1 MSTPQ
6 MTTAEALRSA
16 LASTIACSAQEL
28 QEAVGQVVVATAAE
42 LPASAAAGAYARSV
56 FDPQARTTVLLVDRI
71 PAGQEAQALVAE
83 IERHHGRQAARAVL
97 GDRAD
102 DLLAPAKARIEF
114 KVIENDPG
122 RSLGAVFV
130 PKGEPLSG
138 GLFGDAQ
145 TDMVEFSDLRYGV
158 ARAVKYLVAAP
169 IAGISKGQRHSVF
182 FGAHISVDDS
192 QKLAAWVAELQ
203 GNGLAKTVDQA
214 ALAQGEVTVHD
225 FVGTAPVEVYDRTQT
240 DDSIKDGD
248 VLNLGNGNVAILMKA
263 WPTVVLGEIEHFHR
277 LATGV
282 TFDSVDD
289 GKYAASAA
297 KARELSGYI
306 EQLPSVG
313 GGHAAYEVTPEDVEN
328 VLRSN
333 SLAVANTNGKSFESM
348 AEELHGD
355 LDFGLIEQAALA
367 GDDLDEQTDYAND
380 EIARQL
386 REKGV
391 LEPLKQAD
399 DSPSPGM

>member
-1 MSTPQ
+1 MSNYIEQ
-6 MTTAEALRSA
+6 ASQLHIN
-16 LASTIACSAQEL
+16 LA
-28 QEAVGQVVVATAAE
+28 
-42 LPASAAAGAYARSV
+42 
-56 FDPQARTTVLLVDRI
+56 D
-71 PAGQEAQALVAE
+71 VAE
-83 IERHHGRQAARAVL
+83 WVGLHYGRNFECEPFEKRSEWVERYAEGHEILKPAASREVVQREITIHNFR
-97 GDRAD
+97 GT
-102 DLLAPAKARIEF
+102 P
-114 KVIENDPG
+114 PG
-122 RSLGAVFV
+122 
-130 PKGEPLSG
+130 
-138 GLFGDAQ
+138 
-145 TDMVEFSDLRYGV
+145 
-158 ARAVKYLVAAP
+158 
-169 IAGISKGQRHSVF
+169 
-182 FGAHISVDDS
+182 
-192 QKLAAWVAELQ
+192 
-203 GNGLAKTVDQA
+203 
-214 ALAQGEVTVHD
+214 
-225 FVGTAPVEVYDRTQT
+225 EVYDQTQI

-248 VLNLGNGNVAILMKA
+248 VLNLGSGNVAILMKA
-263 WPTVVLGEIEHFHR
+263 WPMVIFGEIEHFHR
-277 LATGV
+277 LSSGV
-282 TFDSVDD
+282 TFESVDD